1 MITETLRQRRSLMT
15 TVEVCDLL
23 RLSRKTL
30 GRMTSTGK
38 LRCVRVANKT
48 LFDPAVVVDYIESGT
63 IG

>member
-30 GRMTSTGK
+30 GRMTNSGK
-38 LRCVRVANKT
+38 LRCVRITNKSM
-48 LFDPAVVVDYIESGT
+48 FDPNVVAAYLENWS
-63 IG
+63 